1 MDTLSDKKKRRSK
14 KDSDGRSYT
23 CECGKSYLS
32 YQALYTHKRTK
43 HTDSQQQIDET
54 PKKKRGRPKGL
65 KLDRSEFDPC
75 FPLGDSPLVK
85 KIQQWRATENH
96 RTCDD
101 AFAEFL
107 MEKSTKSLRKE
118 YKSIAASILSLRE
131 CINKHYKELNDTSIL
146 EDGQDYTKNKNAVL
160 LPKISNVYVLNYLP
174 ENRPDHNKETEVNF
188 MLNFCAWLM
197 EKNYT
202 DLEVA
207 VLS

>member
-1 MDTLSDKKKRRSK
+1 MIFTIINMDTLSDKKKRRSK

-85 KIQQWRATENH
+85 KIQQ
-96 RTCDD
+96 
-101 AFAEFL
+101 
-107 MEKSTKSLRKE
+107 
-118 YKSIAASILSLRE
+118 
-131 CINKHYKELNDTSIL
+131 
-146 EDGQDYTKNKNAVL
+146 
-160 LPKISNVYVLNYLP
+160 
-174 ENRPDHNKETEVNF
+174 
-188 MLNFCAWLM
+188 
-197 EKNYT
+197 
-202 DLEVA
+202 
-207 VLS
+207 

>member
-1 MDTLSDKKKRRSK
+1 MDILSDKKKRRSK

-43 HTDSQQQIDET
+43 HTDSQQIEEI

-65 KLDRSEFDPC
+65 KQESNEFDPC

-85 KIQQWRATENH
+85 KIQQLRDLNEGQ
-96 RTCDD
+96 TCDD
-101 AFAEFL
+101 VFAEFL
-107 MEKSTKSLRKE
+107 LEKAKSIQKKE
-118 YKSIAASILSLRE
+118 YKVIAASILSLRE
-131 CINKHYKELNDTSIL
+131 CINKHYKELDDNITL
-146 EDGQDYTKNKNAVL
+146 ELGQEYTKYIKPGL

-174 ENRPDHNKETEVNF
+174 ENRPDYDKDNEVKF
-188 MLNFCAWLM
+188 MLDFSAWLM
-197 EKNYT
+197 NKNYT

>member
-1 MDTLSDKKKRRSK
+1 
-14 KDSDGRSYT
+14 
-23 CECGKSYLS
+23 
-32 YQALYTHKRTK
+32 
-43 HTDSQQQIDET
+43 
-54 PKKKRGRPKGL
+54 
-65 KLDRSEFDPC
+65 
-75 FPLGDSPLVK
+75 
-85 KIQQWRATENH
+85 
-96 RTCDD
+96 
-101 AFAEFL
+101 